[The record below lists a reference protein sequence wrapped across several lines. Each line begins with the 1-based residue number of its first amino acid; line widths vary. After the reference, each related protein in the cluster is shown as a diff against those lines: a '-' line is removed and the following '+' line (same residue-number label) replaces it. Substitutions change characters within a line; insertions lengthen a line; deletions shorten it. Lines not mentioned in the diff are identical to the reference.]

1 MAASDLNAAGAFIP
15 GLTGT
20 GTLLVPQTQEMQ
32 IEECSTLTALRVV
45 TPTAGWFLSRML
57 GSDDALNRC
66 VLSHSIP

>member
-20 GTLLVPQTQEMQ
+20 GTLLG
-32 IEECSTLTALRVV
+32 STDPGDADRRVQHSALRVV